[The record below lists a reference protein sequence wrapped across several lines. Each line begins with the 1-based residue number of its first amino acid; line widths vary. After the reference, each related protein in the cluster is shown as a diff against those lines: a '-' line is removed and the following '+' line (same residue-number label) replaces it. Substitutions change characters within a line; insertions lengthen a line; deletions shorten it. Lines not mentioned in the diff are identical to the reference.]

1 MSHERDLGEIDR
13 EWSLLP
19 SDRLSER
26 INVVSANPA
35 AQA

>member
-1 MSHERDLGEIDR
+1 MIHERDLGEIDR

-19 SDRLSER
+19 TDCFSER